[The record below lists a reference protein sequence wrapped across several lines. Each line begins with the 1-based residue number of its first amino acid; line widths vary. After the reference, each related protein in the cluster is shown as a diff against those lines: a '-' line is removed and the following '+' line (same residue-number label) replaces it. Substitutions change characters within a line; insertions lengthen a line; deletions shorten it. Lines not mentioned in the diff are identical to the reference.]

1 MKMNK
6 KNILLVSLLVCAVAI
21 LSLGTLAWFNATA
34 DVTNTFKVSTSD
46 AVDGTPDFSVEVWE
60 NENDGDDALDADGDG
75 NTETTTTGNTY
86 EHIAPGDVIAKN
98 PTVENTGDYDQYIRV
113 YVTFSDYAE
122 IEQAYTDHSETLD
135 LRTWL
140 NVDSTVWEADDTLT
154 STDTAADTITYGYY
168 LNDALDVDATAELF
182 STVTIPYWFVQEDM
196 SYGTDG
202 FSVNVLAQAIQAA
215 NTGADAQTA
224 FTNWLPEYDA

>member
-34 DVTNTFKVSTSD
+34 DVTNTFKVSTS
-46 AVDGTPDFSVEVWE
+46 ASDGTPDFSVEVWE
-60 NENDGDDALDADGDG
+60 TKNDGTTDTTTDG
-75 NTETTTTGNTY
+75 NVY
-86 EHIAPGDVIAKN
+86 ENIAPGDKIAKN

-122 IEQAYTDHSETLD
+122 IAQAYADHAQNFD

-140 NVDSTVWEADDTLT
+140 NVDNTVWFADDELT
-154 STDTAADTITYGYY
+154 AVDTTADTITYGYY
-168 LNDALDVDATAELF
+168 LRSVLKKNDDTATDDTAVLF
-182 STVTIPYWFVQEDM
+182 TEVSIPTWFEQEDM
-196 SYGTDG
+196 QYSTDG
-202 FSVNVLAQAIQAA
+202 FTVNVLAQAIQSA
-215 NTGADAQTA
+215 NTGDTAKTA
-224 FTNWLPEYDA
+224 FLNWLDDYNA